1 MAAAITERESLI
13 YRGKPLIRDGNVLYF
28 GDFND
33 NFIARFTIL
42 ESEKVNDLDMAKK
55 ITIELLEKNGDD
67 ISKAK
72 LTKKAERTSMW
83 AALDIG
89 IYWLEDILEME
100 KEFLKAQN

>member
-1 MAAAITERESLI
+1 MATAITEREKLI
-13 YRGKPLIRDGNVLYF
+13 YREKPLLRDGNVLYF
-28 GDFND
+28 GDFNE
-33 NFIARFTIL
+33 NFIVRFTIL

-55 ITIELLEKNGDD
+55 VIIELLEKNGDS
-67 ISKAK
+67 IASAK

-100 KEFLKAQN
+100 KEFLKNS

>member
-1 MAAAITERESLI
+1 MAALTERDVLV
-13 YRGKPLIRDGNVLYF
+13 YREKPLLRDGNILYY
-28 GDFND
+28 GDFKE
-33 NFIARFTIL
+33 NFIVRFTIL

-67 ISKAK
+67 INSAK

-100 KEFLKAQN
+100 KEFLKNS

>member
-1 MAAAITERESLI
+1 MAAAITEREKLI
-13 YRGKPLIRDGNVLYF
+13 YREKPLLRDGNVLYF
-28 GDFND
+28 GDFSE
-33 NFIARFTIL
+33 NFIVRFTIL

-55 ITIELLEKNGDD
+55 VLIELLEKCGDS
-67 ISKAK
+67 IESAK

-100 KEFLKAQN
+100 KEFLKNS

>member
-1 MAAAITERESLI
+1 MAAVTEREVLL
-13 YRGKPLIRDGNVLYF
+13 YREKPLLRDGNILYY
-28 GDFND
+28 GDFKE
-33 NFIARFTIL
+33 NFIVRFTIL

-55 ITIELLEKNGDD
+55 VIIELLEKHGDD
-67 ISKAK
+67 ISTAK

-100 KEFLKAQN
+100 REFFGK

>member
-1 MAAAITERESLI
+1 MSAVTEREVLL
-13 YRGKPLIRDGNVLYF
+13 YREKPLLRDGNILYY
-28 GDFND
+28 GDFKE
-33 NFIARFTIL
+33 NFIVRFTIL

-55 ITIELLEKNGDD
+55 VMIELLEKSGDD
-67 ISKAK
+67 ISTAK

-100 KEFLKAQN
+100 REFLGK

>member
-1 MAAAITERESLI
+1 MAALTEREVLV
-13 YRGKPLIRDGNVLYF
+13 YREKPLLRDGNTLYY
-28 GDFND
+28 GDFKE
-33 NFIARFTIL
+33 NFIVRFTVL

-55 ITIELLEKNGDD
+55 ITIELLEKSGED
-67 ISKAK
+67 ISQAK

-100 KEFLKAQN
+100 KEFLKNA

>member
-1 MAAAITERESLI
+1 MSAVTEREVLL
-13 YRGKPLIRDGNVLYF
+13 YREKPLLRDGNTLYY
-28 GDFND
+28 GDFKE
-33 NFIARFTIL
+33 NFIVRFTIL

-55 ITIELLEKNGDD
+55 VIIELLEKSGDD
-67 ISKAK
+67 ISTAK

-100 KEFLKAQN
+100 REFLGK

>member
-1 MAAAITERESLI
+1 MSAVTEREVLL
-13 YRGKPLIRDGNVLYF
+13 YREKPLLRDGNTLYY
-28 GDFND
+28 GDFKE
-33 NFIARFTIL
+33 NFIVRFTIL

-55 ITIELLEKNGDD
+55 VMIELLEKSGDD
-67 ISKAK
+67 ISTAK

-100 KEFLKAQN
+100 REFLGK